1 MHKKSY
7 PRRGIRTKTG
17 INYSASKDPF
27 EYHRAYWHLIRK
39 PFTDCKD
46 NFAEGRYLCP
56 LCGFSRRLSAF
67 KAVKRPSFKII
78 KSGHPHFEWIEPDF
92 SDVRAVSIHKS
103 YIATLVARCREFLA
117 MYDPDFRDLLRS
129 QEIRRDVGSGL
140 SLPSFSSYQ
149 SSLRYGTNIKADS
162 GLTIIT
168 PEIRR

>member
-1 MHKKSY
+1 MHNTRK
-7 PRRGIRTKTG
+7 PRTKTG
-17 INYSASKDPF
+17 INWKQKTNAF

-39 PFTDCKD
+39 PFSGCKD
-46 NFAEGRYLCP
+46 NFAEGRYVCP
-56 LCGFSRRLSAF
+56 LCGFSRRLTAF
-67 KAVKRPSFKII
+67 NSVRRPSFKVIR
-78 KSGHPHFEWIEPDF
+78 SGHPKFEWIIPDF
-92 SDVRAVSIHKS
+92 KDARVLSIQKS

-129 QEIRRDVGSGL
+129 QEIRREFGGSDL

-149 SSLRYGTNIKADS
+149 NQMTLHTNIKANS